1 MWIVMII
8 ILILIALSFQSG
20 PARLEGSTPASIN
33 TLEQIELNGVP
44 QWISIRGMGGNKPV
58 LLFLH
63 GGPGSA
69 NLALVRKQ
77 MPQLEKH
84 FVVVNWDQRGAGK
97 SIQIFPQQPLSA
109 AQLHADTHALV
120 EYLKTRFEVE
130 KIYLA
135 GFSWGSVLGLTY
147 AAQHPENL
155 HAYFGISQFV
165 NGLEGER
172 ISLDKMR
179 QQAEAQ
185 DPKALAELAEI
196 NPENY
201 ASPQGFSQL
210 KTQRKWLLRFGNV
223 YHTRDTYSHEAW
235 MLFTAPEYSL
245 VDFALWPYGSSQSL
259 KRVYPEVMQINFK
272 ETIPSV
278 QIPVVFLS
286 GRYDYNTPQQLV
298 ADYFEQIDA
307 PAGKSQVWFEDSAHA
322 IIWDEPE
329 KLAQAIVELAE
340 SCSTD

>member
-1 MWIVMII
+1 MWITLIV
-8 ILILIALSFQSG
+8 LILVVLAFQSD
-20 PARLEGSTPASIN
+20 PARLEGTGAVSIN
-33 TLEQIELNGVP
+33 TLEKIALNGTP
-44 QWISIRGMGGNKPV
+44 QWISIRGTDRSKPV

-69 NLALVRKQ
+69 NLALVRRQ
-77 MPQLEKH
+77 MPALEEH

-97 SIQIFPQQPLSA
+97 SVQIFSKQDLNA

-120 EYLKTRFEVE
+120 EYLKSRFKVE

-135 GFSWGSVLGLTY
+135 GFSWGTVLGLTY
-147 AAQHPENL
+147 AAEHPENL
-155 HAYFGISQFV
+155 HAYFGISQFI

-172 ISLDKMR
+172 ISLDKVR

-196 NPENY
+196 NPGNY

-210 KTQRKWLLRFGNV
+210 KIQRKWLLRFGNV

-245 VDFALWPYGSSQSL
+245 IDFALWPYGSSQSL
-259 KRVYPEVMQINFK
+259 KRVYPEVMQINFE